1 MAGWSTAR
9 LNAVDV
15 ALWGL
20 RIGVVAVVV
29 AGTAGTLIKGRYN
42 AAQWVDFVMFGL
54 TIGSRML
61 RDFEERGELE
71 VSKLTMFGGEHAL
84 KPACMVA

>member
-1 MAGWSTAR
+1 MGNGCTLTPTAR
-9 LNAVDV
+9 V
-15 ALWGL
+15 
-20 RIGVVAVVV
+20 RYV
-29 AGTAGTLIKGRYN
+29 AGSFDGYSETGS
-42 AAQWVDFVMFGL
+42 AQGL